1 MLPVSVVEAG
11 LSSNTGERSELKISV
26 ALVREGCAVNK
37 IRRCSVGGNDGSFE
51 DCSDDGS
58 WVTDICITGDLVCTA
73 AGDNEGS
80 LDGLSVRIGRIR
92 EGRDVKTD
100 VGVTEEKPGVSTEPL
115 EEVGNIVNCWV
126 SYIADSLGT
135 VGYCDGI
142 VDGLSDEVDRS
153 VGPTMGMLLG
163 RIED

>member
-11 LSSNTGERSELKISV
+11 LSSNTGERSELKVSV
-26 ALVREGCAVNK
+26 SLVREGCVVNK
-37 IRRCSVGGNDGSFE
+37 IGLCSVGGSDGSFGY
-51 DCSDDGS
+51 CSDDGS
-58 WVTDICITGDLVCTA
+58 WVTDNCITGDSVCNT

-92 EGRDVKTD
+92 EGRDVRTD
-100 VGVTEEKPGVSTEPL
+100 VGVAEEKPGVSTEPL
-115 EEVGNIVNCWV
+115 EVGKIVNCWV
-126 SYIADSLGT
+126 SYISDSLGT

-153 VGPTMGMLLG
+153 EGTTMGALLG
-163 RIED
+163 RIEG